1 MSAFTSQMETALAAP
16 VATVFGAV
24 EILLP
29 GYAIRLLD
37 GAGQVTFGGHS
48 FTGFDPTFGAIE
60 SMDVISDGTGD
71 EAPAISLTLIPSGD
85 AAAGTLAAASMQ
97 GSQVSL
103 WIGAVDAVSG
113 LVIPDPMLVFLG
125 AIDVP
130 VLTSSS
136 EGRTLE
142 LSVVSAFEKFF
153 ADDEGV
159 RLSDTLHRSIWPGET
174 GLAGVTGVDKKVYWG
189 VETPISSVSY
199 GSGTGIGPRAIED
212 LIRAL

>member
-1 MSAFTSQMETALAAP
+1 MSEFTPEMEAALAAP
-16 VATVFGAV
+16 TATVFGAV

-37 GAGQVTFGGHS
+37 GAGQVTFGGHV
-48 FTGFDPTFGAIE
+48 FTGIDPTFGAIQ
-60 SMDVISDGTGD
+60 SMDVINDGTGD
-71 EAPAISLTLIPSGD
+71 EAPAVSLTLIPSGD
-85 AAAGTLAAASMQ
+85 AAAATLASATMQ

-125 AIDVP
+125 ALDVP
-130 VLTSSS
+130 VITSSS

-142 LSVVSAFEKFF
+142 FSVVSAFEKFF

-159 RLSDTLHRSIWPGET
+159 RLSDTFHQSIWPGET
-174 GLAGVTGVDKKVYWG
+174 GLAGVTGVDKKIYWG
-189 VETPISSVSY
+189 VQAPASSISY
-199 GSGTGIGPRAIED
+199 GPFGGRSFGDAVN
-212 LIRAL
+212 AAF